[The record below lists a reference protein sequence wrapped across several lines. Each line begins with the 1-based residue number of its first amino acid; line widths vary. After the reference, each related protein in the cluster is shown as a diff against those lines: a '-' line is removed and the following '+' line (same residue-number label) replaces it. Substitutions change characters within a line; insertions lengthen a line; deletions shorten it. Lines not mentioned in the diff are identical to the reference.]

1 MTNEELK
8 NIIAR
13 HVCNACEF
21 GHGFDGK
28 CDIGNDYRKCNIC
41 GEAAEALISAGIGDV
56 KEAEHRAE
64 VEEKARDETARQI
77 YGKICALIVEA
88 STDCEFIDEDG
99 YDYLSAGLREIAAEY
114 GVEAEK

>member
-28 CDIGNDYRKCNIC
+28 CDLDNDYRKCSIC
-41 GEAAEALISAGIGDV
+41 GETAEALIKAGIGDV
-56 KEAEHRAE
+56 RESKNEVIAAKLVAQAAANANIERIEEWKHRAVVAE
-64 VEEKARDETARQI
+64 MELRRKRNDER
-77 YGKICALIVEA
+77 
-88 STDCEFIDEDG
+88 
-99 YDYLSAGLREIAAEY
+99 
-114 GVEAEK
+114 

>member
-21 GHGFDGK
+21 GHDFDGK

-64 VEEKARDETARQI
+64 VAEKALKELKAREQSVCIGTEWKAVVTDE
-77 YGKICALIVEA
+77 
-88 STDCEFIDEDG
+88 DIDEVFGICNPD
-99 YDYLSAGLREIAAEY
+99 E
-114 GVEAEK
+114 EAEK

>member
-41 GEAAEALISAGIGDV
+41 GETAEALILAGIRDV
-56 KEAEHRAE
+56 EEAEHWGEVLLRALINSLSLLSKIQHE
-64 VEEKARDETARQI
+64 VSVYIRSKIPSFEEIIDQAEKELAEEEKD
-77 YGKICALIVEA
+77 
-88 STDCEFIDEDG
+88 D
-99 YDYLSAGLREIAAEY
+99 
-114 GVEAEK
+114 